1 MLTCERMV
9 VGRGSSLAASKSS
22 DAAEAES
29 PEALAARPF
38 RKRALCASALAR
50 PSAPSR
56 PQPSRPQ
63 PSSGDDSSGRR
74 MASTASARRAAASA
88 RGVAASLGG
97 APTGGAPT
105 AEGDEPP
112 ERGSSSNDSRAAK
125 MSRFWSAASTSGL
138 RAALK
143 SILRG
148 PSRFGRPHA
157 PSARSW
163 IVKVSPGPSS
173 ILSRSKS
180 SLLVVRPLPSSVS
193 TSSPRMT
200 SLRAHERQR
209 SLCLVREN
217 SI

>member
-29 PEALAARPF
+29 PEALAAWPF

-56 PQPSRPQ
+56 PQPSSP
-63 PSSGDDSSGRR
+63 GDDPSGRR
-74 MASTASARRAAASA
+74 MASTASARHAAASA
-88 RGVAASLGG
+88 RGVAASSGG
-97 APTGGAPT
+97 AATGGAPT

-112 ERGSSSNDSRAAK
+112 ERGSTDSRAAK
-125 MSRFWSAASTSGL
+125 MSRLWSAASTSGL

-143 SILRG
+143 WKMRG

-173 ILSRSKS
+173 ISSRSKS

-200 SLRAHERQR
+200 SLRAHERQ
-209 SLCLVREN
+209 SLCLVRVN
-217 SI
+217 SISRW